1 MHARTKECSQLM
13 KQFFRELS
21 DFMHARTKVTVRY
34 AETDRMGIVHH
45 SNYPIWYEIA
55 RNDYIKMFGISY
67 TDMENA
73 GVMTPL
79 LNLSCHFGIPA
90 LYEDELIIR
99 TWVQTI
105 TAARIIFTYTV
116 KRIEKDGSETE
127 LGYGTTE
134 HGFVDSKTFRPTS
147 IKKRFPKLYEDISA
161 AVKHF

>member
-1 MHARTKECSQLM
+1 
-13 KQFFRELS
+13 
-21 DFMHARTKVTVRY
+21 MHARTKVTVRY

-67 TDMENA
+67 TD
-73 GVMTPL
+73 
-79 LNLSCHFGIPA
+79 LSCHFGIPA

>member
-1 MHARTKECSQLM
+1 
-13 KQFFRELS
+13 
-21 DFMHARTKVTVRY
+21 MHARTKVTVRY

-73 GVMTPL
+73 GVMT
-79 LNLSCHFGIPA
+79 

>member
-1 MHARTKECSQLM
+1 
-13 KQFFRELS
+13 
-21 DFMHARTKVTVRY
+21 MHARTKVTVRY

-67 TDMENA
+67 TDMEN
-73 GVMTPL
+73 
-79 LNLSCHFGIPA
+79 FGIPA